1 MPCLDSLAAEH
12 PLVPTSYP
20 GAILVLSARLDICW
34 GGLLSAPQVLAVQ
47 RGVRQQR
54 MSAREGQSLTAA
66 KL

>member
-47 RGVRQQR
+47 RGVGRQR
-54 MSAREGQSLTAA
+54 T
-66 KL
+66 K